1 MAVLEKI
8 RSRAGLLV
16 GIIALALFSFV
27 VQGLFDPQNSI
38 FGGKANKIGEINGN
52 SVPGQEFQQKLSE
65 LEEQYKQN
73 QGKTA
78 VDENTRQQLIN
89 QVWNEYLDKYLFDEQ
104 IDDAGIAVPE
114 DELFDMVQG
123 DNINE
128 QVKGIPIFQDSITKQ
143 FDRKLV
149 IRFLKN
155 QLSEENDPDGKYRKS
170 WADFEKSL
178 IQQRRKAK
186 YNNLIKKALY
196 VTNAQAKSDFADK
209 NNQVMYRLVAKKY
222 DAISDSTIKVTDE
235 EMKKYYDEHRY
246 EFEQLDESRKLE
258 YVVFVVNASAED
270 RDELVKSME
279 KLKPEFQTATNDTAF
294 VNANAAEAFE
304 EKSVKR
310 GSLAPQID
318 SSIFAGSPG
327 SVYGP
332 YTDGEQIKLV
342 KLRGF
347 KAASDSV
354 RARHILISTKEGMD
368 PAKAMAK
375 ADSLKNVIKAGKSDF
390 AILAIQFS
398 EDPGSKVKGG
408 DLGWFTAGQ
417 MVPEFNDA
425 CFNGNV
431 GDFVVVKTQ
440 FGAHLIN
447 IQEKTKPSNKA
458 QVAFLVKNVEPSTKT
473 IDELYAQANDFAVN
487 AQNYDSFKK
496 LADQKNYFIVK
507 FPNLRPNDRQV
518 NDLAN
523 SRELV
528 QWSYNPDRELKEV
541 STVFDFDNK
550 YVVAVLTGI
559 KDKGFPSFD
568 QVKDDVEPLA
578 KKEKKADKFSTE
590 FEAAIKTSKTI
601 DDLGAK
607 LKLTAEPRQTM
618 TFGAYSAPVH
628 GFEPKL
634 IGTVVTG
641 KLNVIS
647 KPVRGLQGVY
657 VYSVD
662 SIPAATPIP
671 KDLKEQKKTI
681 SSSAQSRV
689 EMGVY
694 NALLKKGNV
703 DDRRYRFF

>member
-38 FGGKANKIGEINGN
+38 FGGRANKIGEINGN
-52 SVPGQEFQQKLSE
+52 TVPGQEFQQKLSE

-78 VDENTRQQLIN
+78 VDDNTRQQLIN

-149 IRFLKN
+149 IKFLKN

-196 VTNAQAKSDFADK
+196 VTNAQAKADFADK

-222 DAISDSTIKVTDE
+222 DAISDSTIKVTDD

-258 YVVFVVNASAED
+258 YVVFVVNASTED
-270 RDELVKSME
+270 RAELVKTME
-279 KLKPEFQTATNDTAF
+279 TQKSEFQAALNDTAF
-294 VNANAAEAFE
+294 VNANSSEGFE
-304 EKSVKR
+304 EKAVKR
-310 GSLAPQID
+310 GSLPPQID
-318 SSIFAGSPG
+318 SAVFAGSPG

-332 YTDGEQIKLV
+332 YTEGEQIKLV

-347 KAASDSV
+347 KSASDSV
-354 RARHILISTKEGMD
+354 RARHILISTKEGID

-425 CFNGNV
+425 CFNGTV
-431 GDFVVVKTQ
+431 GDLVVVKTQ

-458 QVAFLVKNVEPSTKT
+458 QVAFLAKNVEPSTKT
-473 IDELYAQANDFAVN
+473 VDQLYAQANDFAVN
-487 AQNYDSFKK
+487 SQNYDAFKK
-496 LADQKNYFIVK
+496 LAEEKNYFIVK

-528 QWSYNPDRELKEV
+528 QWAYNPDRELNEV

-550 YVVAVLTGI
+550 YAVAVLTGI

-568 QVKDDVEPLA
+568 QVKEDVEPLA
-578 KKEKKADKFSTE
+578 KKEKKADKFSAE
-590 FEAAIKTSKTI
+590 FEAAIKTSKNI
-601 DDLGAK
+601 DDLGTK
-607 LKLTAEPRQTM
+607 MKLTAEPRQTM

-634 IGTVVTG
+634 IGSVVTG
-641 KLNVIS
+641 KLNKIS

-657 VYSVD
+657 VYAVD
-662 SIPAATPIP
+662 SIPAAPAIP

-689 EMGVY
+689 DMGVY